1 MWSVIASAIILA
13 GIAITFIENKYAA
26 DVERARENYVL
37 EQAKSDAE
45 TSVRVESSLSHM
57 FQGLRTIARLP
68 GVRKIDR
75 YATNFSAD
83 SRSTVQEIY
92 NNLAASVD
100 ISEVYIVPADLEPD
114 RVDPRTGKNQEP
126 ITTFDHLIV
135 GRNAGGDPETH
146 EAEPLEEIEIYEYR
160 LMKEQ
165 IFRLKAEYP
174 TASAINGLNSPGI
187 IGPEVVT
194 CDNRYVNPKNVVD
207 KDRSGMIFSVPF
219 YGPDGNFKGVVAGVL
234 LSRVV
239 EKIIRSPDV
248 AVVNPIY
255 NYVIA
260 SQGGEVDKHRRLV
273 DAGRPATDLVYSRC
287 VPLNIPDLSQT
298 WRLWS
303 ARPDAAFTKL
313 PVLRQAAN
321 FRLLARAAT
330 LILIALLVV
339 VTVQYERRQ
348 VLLAESN
355 QNLEVLVGERTTQLE
370 AAQFEIVYRLA
381 KTTELRD
388 AETGNHNLR
397 VAYSSKIIS
406 ETLGFDAEYQRH
418 LFLAAMLHD
427 IGKIGIR
434 DAILLKPG
442 KLTSEEFAEM
452 RNHTIIG
459 EALLASDI
467 SIPDAVKAE
476 LELVDLAS
484 SPFIQLAGVIAS
496 QHHEKFDGEGYPM
509 GLVGEEIDISA
520 RIVAVADVFDA
531 LRSSRPYKRAMTE
544 AEAVAVLKE
553 GSGKHFDPAIVTAF
567 CESLPSIREV
577 YLHLH
582 DGPDSIS
589 LAA

>member
-1 MWSVIASAIILA
+1 M
-13 GIAITFIENKYAA
+13 
-26 DVERARENYVL
+26 
-37 EQAKSDAE
+37 
-45 TSVRVESSLSHM
+45 
-57 FQGLRTIARLP
+57 
-68 GVRKIDR
+68 
-75 YATNFSAD
+75 
-83 SRSTVQEIY
+83 
-92 NNLAASVD
+92 
-100 ISEVYIVPADLEPD
+100 
-114 RVDPRTGKNQEP
+114 
-126 ITTFDHLIV
+126 
-135 GRNAGGDPETH
+135 
-146 EAEPLEEIEIYEYR
+146 
-160 LMKEQ
+160 
-165 IFRLKAEYP
+165 
-174 TASAINGLNSPGI
+174 
-187 IGPEVVT
+187 
-194 CDNRYVNPKNVVD
+194 
-207 KDRSGMIFSVPF
+207 
-219 YGPDGNFKGVVAGVL
+219 
-234 LSRVV
+234 
-239 EKIIRSPDV
+239 
-248 AVVNPIY
+248 
-255 NYVIA
+255 
-260 SQGGEVDKHRRLV
+260 
-273 DAGRPATDLVYSRC
+273 
-287 VPLNIPDLSQT
+287 
-298 WRLWS
+298 
-303 ARPDAAFTKL
+303 
-313 PVLRQAAN
+313 
-321 FRLLARAAT
+321 
-330 LILIALLVV
+330 
-339 VTVQYERRQ
+339 
-348 VLLAESN
+348 
-355 QNLEVLVGERTTQLE
+355 E

-476 LELVDLAS
+476 LELVDLTS

-544 AEAVAVLKE
+544 AEAVAVLNE